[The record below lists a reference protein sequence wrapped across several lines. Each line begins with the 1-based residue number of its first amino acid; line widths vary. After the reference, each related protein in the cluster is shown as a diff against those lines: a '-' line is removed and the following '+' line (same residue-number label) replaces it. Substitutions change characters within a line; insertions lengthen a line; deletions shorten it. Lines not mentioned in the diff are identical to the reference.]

1 MLYNKELVMIGE
13 EFWYNNGNVH
23 EGDRT
28 LMEEIHQS
36 LTTMKPFI
44 QETWSKL
51 GFKEATAIQKKAIP
65 FILEGKD
72 MVAESPTG
80 TGKTLAYLIPL
91 LERVHTDNKNAQA
104 VILAPTRELV
114 MQIQQEVQKFSQG
127 SEIISTALIGGA
139 DIKRQLEKLKK
150 HPHIIVG
157 TPGRIVELVKGKKL
171 KMHEVKTIVVDE
183 VDQIIE
189 MNLMN
194 TVKDIVKTTLRDR
207 QLLFFSASITEK
219 VTKVAYDMMDDMELI
234 RISREEIPA
243 SQVEHGY
250 IIGEK
255 RDKTDLLRRLFR
267 HEKVR
272 GLVFINDHVNIDE
285 LVAKLT
291 YMEIPAK
298 VLHGQAH
305 KTERETVLKNF
316 REGKFPLLL
325 VSDVAARGLDIEGI
339 THVIHFDLPQDPE
352 LYMHRSG
359 RTGRMGAVGTVLSLI
374 TKYEEGT
381 LLKIS
386 KKLNIP
392 VQQKV
397 MIKGKMADMKHFTR
411 KKE

>member
-1 MLYNKELVMIGE
+1 MIGE

-44 QETWSKL
+44 QEIWSKL

-397 MIKGKMADMKHFTR
+397 MIKGKMADRKHFTR

>member
-1 MLYNKELVMIGE
+1 MIGE